1 MIEKY
6 MICKLNIK
14 DVSEQ
19 KISEY
24 LRSIILQLR
33 DNELFTKQYF
43 IPTHE
48 QTSINFVTINTETG
62 IIHST
67 CNKDELITWND
78 IKLLQYLDQFEKII
92 TNKET
97 NNVQTTK

>member
-33 DNELFTKQYF
+33 DNELFTRQYF

-48 QTSINFVTINTETG
+48 QNSINFVTINTETG

-67 CNKDELITWND
+67 CNKDELITWDD
-78 IKLLQYLDQFEKII
+78 IKLLEYLDNFEKTYIKR
-92 TNKET
+92 NE
-97 NNVQTTK
+97 NVQNTK

>member
-1 MIEKY
+1 MVEKY

-33 DNELFTKQYF
+33 DNELFTRQYF

-48 QTSINFVTINTETG
+48 QNSINFVTINTETG

-67 CNKDELITWND
+67 CNKDELITWDD
-78 IKLLQYLDQFEKII
+78 IKLLEYLDNFEKTYIKR
-92 TNKET
+92 NE
-97 NNVQTTK
+97 NVQNTK

>member
-6 MICKLNIK
+6 MICKITVKN
-14 DVSEQ
+14 VSEQ
-19 KISEY
+19 KVSEY
-24 LRSIILQLR
+24 LQSIILQLR
-33 DNELFTKQYF
+33 DNELFTRQYF
-43 IPTHE
+43 IPTNE

-78 IKLLQYLDQFEKII
+78 IKLLQYLDQFERII
-92 TNKET
+92 TNKKI
-97 NNVQTTK
+97 NNVQIN